1 MGDGATGGG
10 DLVLVV
16 ERVGLPGVDGVIFE
30 AGEDRVG
37 QWLEENL
44 KIEQILL

>member
-1 MGDGATGGG
+1 MGGGATGGG

-16 ERVGLPGVDGVIFE
+16 ERVGLPGVDGVVFE
-30 AGEDRVG
+30 AGEDRIG
-37 QWLEENL
+37 QRLEEHL